1 MTWFETINKEEM
13 EWYSKL
19 GKVVEFDS
27 ESKAMYRRKKLNA
40 DLGPNE
46 PQWEMTTIFGK
57 PMLRRRWE
65 D

>member
-1 MTWFETINKEEM
+1 MLFWEQNDNEIKINA
-13 EWYSKL
+13 
-19 GKVVEFDS
+19 KVVEFDS